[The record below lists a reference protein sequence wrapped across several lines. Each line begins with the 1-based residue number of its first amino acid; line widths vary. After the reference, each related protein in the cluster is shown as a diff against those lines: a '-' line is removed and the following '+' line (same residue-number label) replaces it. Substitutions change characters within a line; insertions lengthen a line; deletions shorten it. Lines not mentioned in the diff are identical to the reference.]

1 MSVTFTTDAAAS
13 GNSSGGS
20 SGGGAPTTVATP
32 TLRALLRRSSFW
44 ILAFAGIVIVAIVG
58 VLVSGGS
65 NAVGRALAGDNAAPA
80 GSMALVEVLR
90 AQGVTVTLADSL
102 VEVRG
107 AVGADST
114 VLLYDENS
122 YLDGDQLA
130 ELAELAARTVIVAPD
145 FLALQALAPTVG
157 FGGVSDASSLPADCS
172 LPAANR
178 AEELLPGGDTLSIP
192 QGGNPLVTG
201 CFASSA
207 DTFSLVQVEPVQM
220 QGATTGGLVSLVPD
234 ARVFNNENVTGY
246 GNAALALGLLGESD
260 SLVWYL
266 PTLAN
271 LPRTGPPSLAELT
284 PGWVSPVAVLLV
296 LAAVAAAFWRG
307 RRFGP
312 LVAENLPVTVKAS
325 ETMEGRARLYARSNA
340 RLRAL
345 DALRVGAVQRLA
357 RAVGLGR
364 LAQLEEVIGTVAQI
378 TGLASNEVRRVL
390 VDANP
395 HSDAQLMA
403 LSDALQALEQAASRA
418 VMAGVVPAAEAAASA
433 SREFSPPPAERMDP

>member
-1 MSVTFTTDAAAS
+1 MSVTPIADAAAP
-13 GNSSGGS
+13 GTSSGS
-20 SGGGAPTTVATP
+20 RSGGGAATTVATP

-65 NAVGRALAGDNAAPA
+65 NATGRALAGDNAAPA
-80 GSMALVEVLR
+80 GAMALVEVLR
-90 AQGVTVTLADSL
+90 QQGVTVTLADSL
-102 VEVRG
+102 VEVRN
-107 AVGADST
+107 AVGAEST
-114 VLLYDENS
+114 VLLHDENS
-122 YLDGDQLA
+122 YLDGDQLD
-130 ELAELAARTVIVAPD
+130 ELAGLAARTVVVAPD
-145 FLALQALAPTVG
+145 FLALQTLAPTVG
-157 FGGVSDASSLPADCS
+157 FGGVSDASSLSADCS

-178 AEELLPGGDTLSIP
+178 ADVVLPGGDTLSVP
-192 QGGNPLVTG
+192 EGGHPFVTG
-201 CFASSA
+201 CFASSTK
-207 DTFSLVQVEPVQM
+207 TFSLVQVENV
-220 QGATTGGLVSLVPD
+220 ATGGLVSLVPD

-246 GNAALALGLLGESD
+246 GNAALTLGLLGESD

-266 PTLAN
+266 PTLAD

-345 DALRVGAVQRLA
+345 DALRIGAAQRLA
-357 RAVGLGR
+357 GAVGLGR
-364 LAQLEEVIGTVAQI
+364 LAQLEDIIGSVARI
-378 TGLASNEVRRVL
+378 TGGAPNEVRRVL
-390 VDANP
+390 VDGIP
-395 HSDAQLMA
+395 HSDTQLMA
-403 LSDALQALEQAASRA
+403 LSDALQTLEQAVGQA
-418 VMAGVVPAAEAAASA
+418 VMAGAVPAAEAAASV
-433 SREFSPPPAERMDP
+433 SRDFLPPPAERMDP

>member
-1 MSVTFTTDAAAS
+1 MSATLTTDAAAL
-13 GNSSGGS
+13 SSAGGT
-20 SGGGAPTTVATP
+20 PTTVATP

-44 ILAFAGIVIVAIVG
+44 IFAFAGIVIVAIVG
-58 VLVSGGS
+58 VFLSGGS
-65 NAVGRALAGDNAAPA
+65 NAAGRALAGDNAAPA

-90 AQGVTVTLADSL
+90 QQGVTVTLADSL
-102 VEVRG
+102 VEVRD

-114 VLLYDENS
+114 VLLYDENG
-122 YLDGDQLA
+122 YLDAGQLT
-130 ELAELAARTVIVAPD
+130 ELAEGAARTVVVAPD
-145 FLALQALAPTVG
+145 FLALQALAPSVG
-157 FGGVSDASSLPADCS
+157 FGGVSDTASLTADCS
-172 LPAANR
+172 VSAANR
-178 AEELLPGGDTLSIP
+178 AENLLPGGDTLSIP
-192 QGGNPLVTG
+192 EGGHPLLTG
-201 CFASSA
+201 CFASDA
-207 DTFSLVQVEPVQM
+207 ETFSLVQVES
-220 QGATTGGLVSLVPD
+220 ATGGLVSLVPD

-266 PTLAN
+266 PTLAD

-364 LAQLEEVIGTVAQI
+364 LAQLDEVIGTVARI
-378 TGLASNEVRRVL
+378 TGSAPAEVRRVL
-390 VDANP
+390 VDAIP

-403 LSDALQALEQAASRA
+403 LSDALQALEQAACRA
-418 VMAGVVPAAEAAASA
+418 VKAGVVPAAEAAASA
-433 SREFSPPPAERMDP
+433 SREFSPPPAERMEP